1 VTPWRHLW
9 RHRWRFLRFR
19 HCAVALWVCLLAPAW
34 ATTRLLLPGEDV
46 AQAIAAA
53 QDGDV
58 LELVAG
64 DYRGQVAVV
73 RQKRLTLRG
82 VGGRAV
88 LHADG
93 QHAEGKAIL
102 VLRHGDFEIENI
114 EFRGARV
121 PDANGAGIR
130 FERGRLTVKRCAFFD
145 NENGILTG
153 NTADS
158 ELTVLDSDFGQAPLA
173 TKLPHLIYVGRIAR
187 FVLSGSR
194 VSGGQQGHLVK
205 SRARES
211 DVRYN
216 QLVDGDGG
224 QAAYELEFPNGG
236 QVTVVGNVI
245 GQSETSSNPAIV
257 SYGAEGMDGVNDQRQ
272 HSFSFV
278 NNTVINWGLRPAH
291 FVRVLEARLKEAV
304 AQRLV
309 NNLFVGLGVADVS
322 WGDVGQGNTL
332 APAAL
337 LRDAATGDYG
347 LPRTSWLRALG
358 VSPGDLAPTAE
369 FTPPVGTRAL
379 AHRNRWAPGA
389 YQD

>member
-1 VTPWRHLW
+1 VRLVRHV
-9 RHRWRFLRFR
+9 
-19 HCAVALWVCLLAPAW
+19 AVALWVWTIGSAW
-34 ATTRLLLPGEDV
+34 AATWLLLPGDNLSD
-46 AQAIAAA
+46 AIRNA

-64 DYRGQVAVV
+64 DYRGQVATV

-93 QHAEGKAIL
+93 QNAEGKAIL
-102 VLRHGDFEIENI
+102 VLRHGDFDIENI

-153 NTADS
+153 NIADS
-158 ELTVLDSDFGQAPLA
+158 ELTVLDSDFGQAPLN

-216 QLVDGDGG
+216 QLVDGEAG

-245 GQSETSSNPAIV
+245 GQSENSSNPAIV

-291 FVRVLEARLKEAV
+291 FVRVLDTRLKETV
-304 AQRLV
+304 SQRLV
-309 NNLFVGLGVADVS
+309 NNLFVGLGVADVA
-322 WGDVGQGNTL
+322 WADLTQGNVL
-332 APAAL
+332 VPAAL
-337 LRDAATGDYG
+337 LRDADTGDYG
-347 LPRTSWLRALG
+347 LPRSSWLRGLG
-358 VSPGDLAPTAE
+358 VSPGELAPTAE
-369 FTPPVGTRAL
+369 FTPPVGRRTL
-379 AHRNRWAPGA
+379 APRTRWAPGA
-389 YQD
+389 IQD